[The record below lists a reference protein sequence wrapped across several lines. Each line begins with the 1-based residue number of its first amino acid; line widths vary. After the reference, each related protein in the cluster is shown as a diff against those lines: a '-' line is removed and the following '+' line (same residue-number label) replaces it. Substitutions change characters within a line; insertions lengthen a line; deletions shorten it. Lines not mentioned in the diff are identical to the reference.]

1 LRGPMNFLKLF
12 LYRAPLSILLNRG
25 ASECPTESFEHPA
38 EVLWDSSQERDL
50 ELTED
55 ELELSPGMTNPS
67 LAI

>member
-1 LRGPMNFLKLF
+1 VQ
-12 LYRAPLSILLNRG
+12 PLSILLNRG